1 MRIFLAV
8 LLMVLVAGIM
18 SFALMIGFTD
28 DGYYYGI
35 AIGTELTSSTFAY
48 AGFSFPLE
56 LTAGGGMKLGDLYN
70 FDFGKATNGQEIG
83 TLNIGYGA
91 IADAVLDLHAF
102 RPAFFVGPGLF
113 FKTDLLM
120 ISAKMFSYTALGARF
135 VLNSVHPIE
144 FSWTTGWFYVF

>member
-28 DGYYYGI
+28 GVVSY
-35 AIGTELTSSTFAY
+35 AISVGMELTPSTFAY
-48 AGFSFPLE
+48 AGFSFPLG
-56 LTAGGGMKLGDLYN
+56 AMIGGGMKLGDLYN

-91 IADAVLDLHAF
+91 IADAELDAF
-102 RPAFFVGPGLF
+102 YGFSPAIFVGPGIIL
-113 FKTDLLM
+113 
-120 ISAKMFSYTALGARF
+120 SANLPVVSSRMLSYTAIGLGWPLGHLPR
-135 VLNSVHPIE
+135 